1 MGRVMTSLIGG
12 FGNYAVDRL
21 MPIIIQIFAAIRMSD
36 VQLV

>member
-1 MGRVMTSLIGG
+1 MTSLIGG

-21 MPIIIQIFAAIRMSD
+21 MATIIQIFAAIRMSD